1 MTFYQKLEILC
12 KNRGTNVT
20 ALTRELGFSSSA
32 GTTWKKS
39 KGLPRNSTLK
49 KIADYFG
56 ISVDDLEDGIIDYD
70 AIDTDAF
77 NQSVWTHLLEKH
89 DYDER
94 AAIDAYLDFE
104 QSQMRDATSNRNT
117 VNDNHGIVGNA
128 NAPVTIV
135 NHEAESLTEQ
145 EKELLNMFRKLS
157 VMKQAQLLVSAAEML
172 NQQ

>member
-49 KIADYFG
+49 KIADYFE

-117 VNDNHGIVGNA
+117 VNDNHGIIGNTH
-128 NAPVTIV
+128 APVTIM
-135 NHEAESLTEQ
+135 NGDTTLTDHET
-145 EKELLNMFRKLS
+145 ELLNIFRKLS
-157 VMKQAQLLVSAAEML
+157 VVEQAQLLVRAAEML
-172 NQQ
+172 KQQ